1 MIEMTSFCG
10 LVLHQPQMSSCM
22 ERINENDDD
31 DDDDDDESLD
41 TVASPIGIPVEVTSG
56 QASSCMESLETTNSA
71 IDIPVE
77 VTSCH
82 RQPVVMLK
90 TLDLSR

>member
-1 MIEMTSFCG
+1 MESLETTASIVDIPVEVTSG
-10 LVLHQPQMSSCM
+10 QVSSCV
-22 ERINENDDD
+22 ERINESDDD

-41 TVASPIGIPVEVTSG
+41 TTA
-56 QASSCMESLETTNSA
+56 SA

-77 VTSCH
+77 VTSGH
-82 RQPVVMLK
+82 RQPVVMLE

>member
-1 MIEMTSFCG
+1 VESLETTVSTVDIPVEVTSG
-10 LVLHQPQMSSCM
+10 QVSSCM

-31 DDDDDDESLD
+31 DDDDDESL
-41 TVASPIGIPVEVTSG
+41 
-56 QASSCMESLETTNSA
+56 QTTNST
-71 IDIPVE
+71 IDIPME

-82 RQPVVMLK
+82 RQPVVMIE